1 VASWWKEKKNEREEQ
16 LPSLKFW
23 IVRKVSENLIIVQK
37 FSSKH
42 AKFPA

>member
-1 VASWWKEKKNEREEQ
+1 
-16 LPSLKFW
+16 
-23 IVRKVSENLIIVQK
+23 VSENLIIVQK